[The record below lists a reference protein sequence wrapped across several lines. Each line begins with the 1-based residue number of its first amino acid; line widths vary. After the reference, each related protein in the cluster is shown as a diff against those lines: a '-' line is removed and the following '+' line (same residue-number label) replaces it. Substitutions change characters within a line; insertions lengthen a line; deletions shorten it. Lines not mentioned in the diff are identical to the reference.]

1 MTKGPESKL
10 KDHVKA
16 YLDERGAYY
25 FMPVQMGFGAATVD
39 FLCCVQGRFV
49 AIETKIWPRRATPR
63 QLLCLNAVQA
73 AGGVG
78 FVAYDMDA
86 VRANLGRY
94 DD

>member
-1 MTKGPESKL
+1 MTPEGKL

-16 YLDERGAYY
+16 YLDERGAYW
-25 FMPVQMGFGAATVD
+25 FMPIGVGYGSAAVD
-39 FLCCVQGRFV
+39 FFCCVKGRFV
-49 AIETKIWPRRATPR
+49 AIETKIWPRKPTPR